1 MDFRTV
7 LSHIKGERTLLA
19 AGMHRKQDN
28 LDLDTFDYLIE
39 RWLGKVEEPTIRDL
53 DMEVDENILT
63 LSGDELAYFAELVDI
78 ANTESELL
86 HLTVDYGKVK
96 VKVGDG
102 GPWSLPI
109 RPDSRGYRER
119 TDG

>member
-19 AGMHRKQDN
+19 AGTHRKQGD

-39 RWLGKVEEPTIRDL
+39 RWLGKVEEPTIRGL

-63 LSGDELAYFAELVDI
+63 LSGDDLEYLHELVE
-78 ANTESELL
+78 AAHSGGQPL
-86 HLTVDYGKVK
+86 HLTVDHGLVK
-96 VKVGDG
+96 VKVGEA
-102 GPWSLPI
+102 WSAPI
-109 RPDSRGYRER
+109 RPDVRGYRER